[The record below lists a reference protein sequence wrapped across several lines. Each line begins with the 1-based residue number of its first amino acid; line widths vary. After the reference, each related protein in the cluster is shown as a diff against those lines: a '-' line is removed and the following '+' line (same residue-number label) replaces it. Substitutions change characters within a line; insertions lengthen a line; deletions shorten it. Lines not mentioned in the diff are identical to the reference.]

1 MTKVH
6 FFATQAVGEKTQIW
20 NLLELVNTW
29 LEKRPNIKIT
39 NIHQNMTSY
48 TDSVYIFISIWYEES

>member
-20 NLLELVNTW
+20 NLLELLNTW
-29 LEKRPNIKIT
+29 LEKHPNIKIT
-39 NIHQNMTSY
+39 NILQSMTSY
-48 TDSVYIFISIWYEES
+48 TDSIYVFISIWYEES